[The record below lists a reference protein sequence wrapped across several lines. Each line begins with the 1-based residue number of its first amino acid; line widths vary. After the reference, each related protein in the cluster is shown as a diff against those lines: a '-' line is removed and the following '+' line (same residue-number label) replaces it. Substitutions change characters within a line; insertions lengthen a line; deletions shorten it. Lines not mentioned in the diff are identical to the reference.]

1 MLNTMIGDL
10 FAPSPTLVLAPSTPV
25 DRAVGLMRRYGF
37 SELPVVL
44 AGYLVGVVSEHD
56 LAAALLDS
64 RRPGEIAVIELVPEE
79 FYVGRLEQPLADALT
94 LLARYRLQRIAVI
107 GDDDEFL
114 GMLSEAA
121 IFKAVERGRLQDQA
135 ARALVT
141 GELREPLRAVR

>member
-1 MLNTMIGDL
+1 MLSTMIGDL

-25 DRAVGLMRRYGF
+25 DRAVRLMRRYGF
-37 SELPVVL
+37 SELPVIL

-64 RRPGEIAVIELVPEE
+64 RRPGEIAVIELAPEE

-94 LLARYRLQRIAVI
+94 LLARHRLQRIAVI

-121 IFKAVERGRLQDQA
+121 ISKAVERARLQDQA

-141 GELREPLRAVR
+141 GEFREPLRAVR

>member
-1 MLNTMIGDL
+1 MLSTMIGDL

-25 DRAVGLMRRYGF
+25 DRAVRLMRRYGF
-37 SELPVVL
+37 SELPVIL

-64 RRPGEIAVIELVPEE
+64 RRPGEIAVIELAPEE

-94 LLARYRLQRIAVI
+94 LLARHRLQRIAVI

-121 IFKAVERGRLQDQA
+121 ISKAVERGRLQDQA
-135 ARALVT
+135 ARALAT
-141 GELREPLRAVR
+141 GEFREPLRAVR